1 MSSILSRILG
11 AIFPENCNCIFCG
24 KEALL
29 NEQGVC
35 ENCAA
40 VIKRSPALPAVSP
53 LAALSA
59 AFRYD
64 ECSSLP
70 VKRLKYGK
78 QRWVAHPLSRFLGIP
93 DEWEIDLI
101 LPVPLHSTREKERG
115 FNQSFLLAQGLAE
128 RCGIPLQEGLL
139 LRYAKTKNQAE
150 LDRKERLTNVKG
162 AFACNDPAEVAGK
175 NILLIDDVITTG
187 STMAEG
193 ARTLIRAGASRVY
206 GLAVC
211 YQADSPDMGS
221 PLYFR

>member
-1 MSSILSRILG
+1 MGSMLSRILG
-11 AIFPENCNCIFCG
+11 AIFPEDCNCLFCG

-35 ENCAA
+35 EDCTAI
-40 VIKRSPALPAVSP
+40 IKRSPTLTTVSP
-53 LAALSA
+53 LTALCA
-59 AFRYD
+59 IFRYC
-64 ECSSLP
+64 ECSSSP

-78 QRWVAHPLSRFLGIP
+78 QRWVARPLSRFLSIP
-93 DEWEIDLI
+93 NGWEIDLI
-101 LPVPLHSTREKERG
+101 LPVPLHSTRERERG
-115 FNQSFLLAQGLAE
+115 FNQSLLLARGLAE
-128 RCGIPLQEGLL
+128 RCGIPLKEGLL
-139 LRYAKTKNQAE
+139 LRTTKTKSQAE
-150 LDRKERLTNVKG
+150 LDKKERLANVKG
-162 AFACNDPAEVAGK
+162 AFSCGDPAEVAGK

-187 STMAEG
+187 STMAEC